1 MKVIKAIIKALTI
14 MCGVLVCG
22 MLLLVCADVFLR
34 YVFKAPINGA
44 IELEQMLNVTLMLAL
59 GTTVLAG
66 NHIKVD
72 IVADLLPKKAQKIL
86 TIITHI
92 ISLLVFA
99 LIAWQAFESCAYMIR
114 RNIRYSSLRF
124 PTWPFYLL
132 IGLGFAG
139 GVIALVHEIILLSRS
154 RDDEGIPMDEV
165 TMALKEEE
173 QKEEEALKQK
183 EGETL

>member
-1 MKVIKAIIKALTI
+1 MKIIKIIINALTV

-22 MLLLVCADVFLR
+22 MLLLICADVLLR
-34 YVFKAPINGA
+34 YAFKAPINGA

-72 IVADLLPKKAQKIL
+72 VVADLLPKKAQKVL

-92 ISLLVFA
+92 ISIAVFA
-99 LIAWQAFESCAYMIR
+99 LIAWQAFESCSYMIR

-124 PTWPFYLL
+124 PTWPFYAL

-139 GVIALVHEIILLSRS
+139 GVIALIHEIILLTKSKN
-154 RDDEGIPMDEV
+154 DEGIPVDEV
-165 TMALKEEE
+165 TMVLRN
-173 QKEEEALKQK
+173 EADY
-183 EGETL
+183 ETE